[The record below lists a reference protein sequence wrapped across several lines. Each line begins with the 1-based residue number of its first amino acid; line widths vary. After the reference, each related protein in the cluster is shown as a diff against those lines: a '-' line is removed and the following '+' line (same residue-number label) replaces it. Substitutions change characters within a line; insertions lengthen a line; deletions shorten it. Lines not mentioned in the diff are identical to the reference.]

1 MKSNHFHLYYSNKGK
16 MLLPSTHKEAYQ
28 VALLNRSCFNN
39 NDVSSLFTLN
49 GKLNSTSSFLR
60 LLFINPFE
68 PFIVAFIKILMHY

>member
-39 NDVSSLFTLN
+39 NDVSSYDR
-49 GKLNSTSSFLR
+49 KSE
-60 LLFINPFE
+60 IK
-68 PFIVAFIKILMHY
+68 AFDEETKK